1 MTVLTVYLCGT
12 GASSFDNNN
21 HNNPVYWQGE
31 LVSTLA
37 HNNLDREF
45 AQWFIVDGPGSGNLQ
60 EDDLWVESPNY
71 SDIKGALFGSGW
83 EENVEHA
90 LCLMKGNFDW
100 QREKLT
106 EQQYNQLKKAGI
118 PIEDVEVTGSF
129 LWRKYNYGDRYVT
142 QQQLQQQIIR
152 TFRKDGIIP
161 TQVNLIGWSRG
172 GITCHML
179 ANAMLKDPLLKD
191 IPVNIFAIDPVPGP
205 LNFQPE
211 KVTIGSN
218 VKEYVGF
225 YAIDE
230 RSKGFACVI
239 PTVTAETK
247 MHIFPLSGRH
257 ATLVGNAAI
266 DGSEGKNALFSPG
279 LIVRHFAERCL
290 TRWGCQLAN
299 KLELTDKE
307 IFEHHTDIKNDADK
321 YIAMRRKTYSIYE
334 SSGDDERKVSLGKE
348 GKAFSDIYGAQYE
361 PSMALT
367 ADYFADPQ
375 LYDVIK

>member
-12 GASSFDNNN
+12 GSNSFDNNN
-21 HNNPVYWQGE
+21 PTFWQGE

-37 HNNLDREF
+37 QNNQGREF

-71 SDIKGALFGSGW
+71 SDIKGSLFGSGW
-83 EENVEHA
+83 EENVNHA

-106 EQQYNQLKKAGI
+106 EEQYNQLKKAGI
-118 PIEDVEVTGSF
+118 PIEDVKVTGSF
-129 LWRKYNYGDRYVT
+129 LWRKYDYGDRHVT

-152 TFRKDGIIP
+152 IFRKDGIIP
-161 TQVNLIGWSRG
+161 TQVNLVGWSRG

-179 ANAMLKDPLLKD
+179 ANAMLADPQLKD

-211 KVTIGSN
+211 KVTLGKN

-225 YAIDE
+225 YAKDE
-230 RSKGFACVI
+230 RSKGFICVI
-239 PTVTAETK
+239 PTVAADTK
-247 MHIFPLSGRH
+247 MHIFPISGRH
-257 ATLVGNAAI
+257 ATLVGNASI
-266 DGSEGKNALFSPG
+266 DGSEGENALYAPG
-279 LIVRHFAERCL
+279 LVVRHFAEVCL
-290 TRWGCQLAN
+290 TRWGCDLAN
-299 KLELTDKE
+299 KLALTDAQ
-307 IFEHHTDIKNDADK
+307 ITGYHTDIANDADK
-321 YIAMRRKTYSIYE
+321 YTAMRRKTYSIYE
-334 SSGDDERKVSLGKE
+334 STGKDERKVSLGKE
-348 GKAFSDIYGAQYE
+348 GKAFSEIVGVQYN
-361 PSMALT
+361 PSVGLT
-367 ADYFADPQ
+367 ADYLSNQQ

>member
-12 GASSFDNNN
+12 GSNSFDNNN
-21 HNNPVYWQGE
+21 PIFWQGE

-37 HNNLDREF
+37 QNNQGREF

-71 SDIKGALFGSGW
+71 SDIKGSLFGSGW
-83 EENVEHA
+83 EENVNHA
-90 LCLMKGNFDW
+90 LCLMKGHFDW

-118 PIEDVEVTGSF
+118 PIEDVKVTGSF
-129 LWRKYNYGDRYVT
+129 LWRKYDYGDRHVT

-152 TFRKDGIIP
+152 IFRKDGIIP
-161 TQVNLIGWSRG
+161 TQVNLVGWSRG

-179 ANAMLKDPLLKD
+179 ANAMLADPQLKD

-211 KVTIGSN
+211 KVSLGKN

-225 YAIDE
+225 YARDE
-230 RSKGFACVI
+230 RSKGFTCVI
-239 PTVTAETK
+239 PTVVADTK
-247 MHIFPLSGRH
+247 MHIFPISGRH
-257 ATLVGNAAI
+257 ATLVGNASI
-266 DGSEGKNALFSPG
+266 DGSEGENALYAPG
-279 LIVRHFAERCL
+279 IVVRHFAEVCL
-290 TRWGCQLAN
+290 TRWGCDLAN
-299 KLELTDKE
+299 KLALTDTQ
-307 IFEHHTDIKNDADK
+307 ITDYHTDIANDADK
-321 YIAMRRKTYSIYE
+321 YIAMRRKTYSIHE
-334 SSGDDERKVSLGKE
+334 STGKDERKVSLGKE
-348 GKAFSDIYGAQYE
+348 GKAFSEIFGVQYN
-361 PSMALT
+361 PSAGLT
-367 ADYFADPQ
+367 ADYLSNLQ

>member
-12 GASSFDNNN
+12 GSNSFDNNN
-21 HNNPVYWQGE
+21 PTFWQGE

-37 HNNLDREF
+37 QNNQGREF

-71 SDIKGALFGSGW
+71 SDIKGSLFGRGW
-83 EENVEHA
+83 EENVNHA
-90 LCLMKGNFDW
+90 LCLMKGHFDW

-118 PIEDVEVTGSF
+118 PIEDVKVTGSF
-129 LWRKYNYGDRYVT
+129 LWRKYDYGARHVT

-152 TFRKDGIIP
+152 IFRKDGIIP
-161 TQVNLIGWSRG
+161 TQVNLVGWSRG

-179 ANAMLKDPLLKD
+179 ANAMLADPQLKD

-211 KVTIGSN
+211 KVSLGKN

-225 YAIDE
+225 YARDE
-230 RSKGFACVI
+230 RSKGFTCVI
-239 PTVTAETK
+239 PTVAADTK
-247 MHIFPLSGRH
+247 MHIFPISGRH
-257 ATLVGNAAI
+257 ATLVGNASI
-266 DGSEGKNALFSPG
+266 DGSEGENALYAPG
-279 LIVRHFAERCL
+279 IVVRHFAEVCL
-290 TRWGCQLAN
+290 TRWGCDLAN
-299 KLELTDKE
+299 KLALTDTQ
-307 IFEHHTDIKNDADK
+307 ITDYHTDIANDADK
-321 YIAMRRKTYSIYE
+321 YIAMRRKTYSIHE
-334 SSGDDERKVSLGKE
+334 STGKDERKVSLGKE
-348 GKAFSDIYGAQYE
+348 GKAFSEIFGVQYN
-361 PSMALT
+361 PSAGLT
-367 ADYFADPQ
+367 ADYLSNLQ

>member
-12 GASSFDNNN
+12 GSNSFDNNN
-21 HNNPVYWQGE
+21 PTFWQGE

-37 HNNLDREF
+37 QNNQGREF

-71 SDIKGALFGSGW
+71 SDIKGSLFGSGW
-83 EENVEHA
+83 EENVNHA

-106 EQQYNQLKKAGI
+106 EEQYNQLKKAGI
-118 PIEDVEVTGSF
+118 PIEDVKVTGSF
-129 LWRKYNYGDRYVT
+129 LWRKYDYGDRQVT

-152 TFRKDGIIP
+152 IFRKDGIIP
-161 TQVNLIGWSRG
+161 TQVNLVGWSRG

-179 ANAMLKDPLLKD
+179 ANAMLADSQLKD

-211 KVTIGSN
+211 KVTLGKN

-225 YAIDE
+225 YAKDE
-230 RSKGFACVI
+230 RSKGFTCVI
-239 PTVTAETK
+239 PTVAADTK
-247 MHIFPLSGRH
+247 MHIFPISGRH
-257 ATLVGNAAI
+257 ATLVGNASI
-266 DGSEGKNALFSPG
+266 DGSEGENALYAPG
-279 LIVRHFAERCL
+279 LVVRHFAEVCL
-290 TRWGCQLAN
+290 TRWGCDLAN
-299 KLELTDKE
+299 KLALTDTQ
-307 IFEHHTDIKNDADK
+307 IAGYHTDIANDVDK
-321 YIAMRRKTYSIYE
+321 YTAMRRKTYSIHE
-334 SSGDDERKVSLGKE
+334 STGKDERKVSLGKE
-348 GKAFSDIYGAQYE
+348 GKAFSEIVGVQYD
-361 PSMALT
+361 PSVGLT
-367 ADYFADPQ
+367 ADYLSNQQ

>member
-12 GASSFDNNN
+12 GSNSFDNNN
-21 HNNPVYWQGE
+21 PTFWQGE

-37 HNNLDREF
+37 QNNQGREF

-71 SDIKGALFGSGW
+71 SDIKGSLFGSGW
-83 EENVEHA
+83 EENVNHA

-106 EQQYNQLKKAGI
+106 EEQYNQLKKAGI
-118 PIEDVEVTGSF
+118 PIEDVKVTGSF
-129 LWRKYNYGDRYVT
+129 LWRKYDYGDRQVT

-152 TFRKDGIIP
+152 IFRKDGIIP
-161 TQVNLIGWSRG
+161 TQVNLVGWSRG

-179 ANAMLKDPLLKD
+179 ANAMLADSQLKD

-211 KVTIGSN
+211 KVTLGKN

-225 YAIDE
+225 YAKDE
-230 RSKGFACVI
+230 RSKGFTCVI
-239 PTVTAETK
+239 PTVAADTK
-247 MHIFPLSGRH
+247 MHIFPISGRH
-257 ATLVGNAAI
+257 ATLVGNASI
-266 DGSEGKNALFSPG
+266 DGSEGENALYAPG
-279 LIVRHFAERCL
+279 LVVRHFAEVCL
-290 TRWGCQLAN
+290 TRWGCDLAN
-299 KLELTDKE
+299 KLALTDTQ
-307 IFEHHTDIKNDADK
+307 ITGYHIDIANDVDK
-321 YIAMRRKTYSIYE
+321 YTAMRRKTYSIHE
-334 SSGDDERKVSLGKE
+334 STGKDERKVSLGKE
-348 GKAFSDIYGAQYE
+348 GKAFSEIVGVQYN
-361 PSMALT
+361 PSVGLT
-367 ADYFADPQ
+367 ADYLSNQQ

>member
-12 GASSFDNNN
+12 GSNSFDNNN
-21 HNNPVYWQGE
+21 PTFWQGE

-37 HNNLDREF
+37 QNNQGREF

-71 SDIKGALFGSGW
+71 SDIKGSLFGSGW
-83 EENVEHA
+83 EENVNHA

-106 EQQYNQLKKAGI
+106 EEQYNQLKKAGI
-118 PIEDVEVTGSF
+118 PIEDVKVTGSF
-129 LWRKYNYGDRYVT
+129 LWRKYDYGDRHVT

-152 TFRKDGIIP
+152 IFRKDGIIP
-161 TQVNLIGWSRG
+161 TQVNLVGWSRG

-179 ANAMLKDPLLKD
+179 ANAMLADSQLKD

-211 KVTIGSN
+211 KVTLGKN

-225 YAIDE
+225 YAKDE
-230 RSKGFACVI
+230 RSKGFTCVI
-239 PTVTAETK
+239 PTVVADTK
-247 MHIFPLSGRH
+247 MHIFPISGRH
-257 ATLVGNAAI
+257 ATLVGNASI
-266 DGSEGKNALFSPG
+266 DGSEGENALYAPG
-279 LIVRHFAERCL
+279 LVVRHFAEVCL
-290 TRWGCQLAN
+290 TRWGCDLAN
-299 KLELTDKE
+299 KLALTDTQ
-307 IFEHHTDIKNDADK
+307 ITGYHTDIANDADK
-321 YIAMRRKTYSIYE
+321 YTAMRRKTYSIYE
-334 SSGDDERKVSLGKE
+334 STGKDERKVSLGKE
-348 GKAFSDIYGAQYE
+348 GKAFSEIVGVQYN
-361 PSMALT
+361 PSVGLT
-367 ADYFADPQ
+367 ADYLSNQQ

>member
-12 GASSFDNNN
+12 GSNSFDNNN
-21 HNNPVYWQGE
+21 PTFWQGE

-37 HNNLDREF
+37 QNNQGREF

-71 SDIKGALFGSGW
+71 SDIKGSLFGRGW
-83 EENVEHA
+83 EENVNHA
-90 LCLMKGNFDW
+90 LCLMKGHFDW

-118 PIEDVEVTGSF
+118 PIEDVKVTGSF
-129 LWRKYNYGDRYVT
+129 LWRKYDYGARHVT

-152 TFRKDGIIP
+152 IFRKDGIIP
-161 TQVNLIGWSRG
+161 TQVNLVGWSRG

-179 ANAMLKDPLLKD
+179 ANAMLADPQLKD

-211 KVTIGSN
+211 KVSLGKN

-225 YAIDE
+225 YARDE
-230 RSKGFACVI
+230 RSKGFTCVI
-239 PTVTAETK
+239 PTVVADTK
-247 MHIFPLSGRH
+247 MHIFPISGRH
-257 ATLVGNAAI
+257 ATLVGNASI
-266 DGSEGKNALFSPG
+266 DGSEGENALYAPG
-279 LIVRHFAERCL
+279 IVVRHFAEVCL
-290 TRWGCQLAN
+290 TRWGCDLAN
-299 KLELTDKE
+299 KLALTVTQITDY
-307 IFEHHTDIKNDADK
+307 HTDIANDADK
-321 YIAMRRKTYSIYE
+321 YIAMRRKTYSIHE
-334 SSGDDERKVSLGKE
+334 STGKDERKVSLGKE
-348 GKAFSDIYGAQYE
+348 GKAFSEIFGVQYN
-361 PSMALT
+361 PSAGLT
-367 ADYFADPQ
+367 ADYLSNLQ

>member
-12 GASSFDNNN
+12 GSNSFDNNN
-21 HNNPVYWQGE
+21 PTFWQGE

-37 HNNLDREF
+37 QNNQGREF

-71 SDIKGALFGSGW
+71 SDIKGSLFGSGW
-83 EENVEHA
+83 EENVNHA
-90 LCLMKGNFDW
+90 LCLMKGHFDW

-118 PIEDVEVTGSF
+118 PIEDVKVTGSF
-129 LWRKYNYGDRYVT
+129 LWRKYDYGDRHVT

-152 TFRKDGIIP
+152 IFRKDGIIP
-161 TQVNLIGWSRG
+161 TQVNLVGWSRG

-179 ANAMLKDPLLKD
+179 ANAMLADPQLKD

-211 KVTIGSN
+211 KVSLGKN

-225 YAIDE
+225 YARDE
-230 RSKGFACVI
+230 RSKGFTCVI
-239 PTVTAETK
+239 PTVAADTK
-247 MHIFPLSGRH
+247 MHIFPISGRH
-257 ATLVGNAAI
+257 ATLVGNASI
-266 DGSEGKNALFSPG
+266 DGSEGENALYAPG
-279 LIVRHFAERCL
+279 IVVRHFAEVCL
-290 TRWGCQLAN
+290 TRWGCDLAN
-299 KLELTDKE
+299 KLALTDTQ
-307 IFEHHTDIKNDADK
+307 ITDYHTDIANDADK
-321 YIAMRRKTYSIYE
+321 YIAMRRKTYSIHE
-334 SSGDDERKVSLGKE
+334 STGKDERKVSLGKE
-348 GKAFSDIYGAQYE
+348 GKAFSEIFGVQYN
-361 PSMALT
+361 PSAGLT
-367 ADYFADPQ
+367 ADYLSNLQ

>member
-12 GASSFDNNN
+12 GSNSFDNNN
-21 HNNPVYWQGE
+21 PTFWQGE

-37 HNNLDREF
+37 QNNQGREF

-71 SDIKGALFGSGW
+71 SDIKGSLFGSGW
-83 EENVEHA
+83 EENVNHA

-106 EQQYNQLKKAGI
+106 EEQYNQLKKAGI
-118 PIEDVEVTGSF
+118 PIEDVKVTGSF
-129 LWRKYNYGDRYVT
+129 LWRKYDYGDRQVT

-152 TFRKDGIIP
+152 IFRKDGIIP
-161 TQVNLIGWSRG
+161 TQVNLVGWSRG

-179 ANAMLKDPLLKD
+179 ANAMLADSQLKD

-211 KVTIGSN
+211 KVALGKN

-225 YAIDE
+225 YAKDE
-230 RSKGFACVI
+230 RSKGFTCVI
-239 PTVTAETK
+239 PTVAADTK
-247 MHIFPLSGRH
+247 MHIFPISGRH
-257 ATLVGNAAI
+257 ATLVGNASI
-266 DGSEGKNALFSPG
+266 DGSEGENALYAPG
-279 LIVRHFAERCL
+279 LVVRHFAEVCL
-290 TRWGCQLAN
+290 TRWGCDLAN
-299 KLELTDKE
+299 KLALTDTQ
-307 IFEHHTDIKNDADK
+307 ITGYHTDIANDVDK
-321 YIAMRRKTYSIYE
+321 YTAMRRKTYSIHE
-334 SSGDDERKVSLGKE
+334 STGKDERKVSLGKE
-348 GKAFSDIYGAQYE
+348 GKAFSEIVGVQYD
-361 PSMALT
+361 PSVGLT
-367 ADYFADPQ
+367 ADYLSNHQ

>member
-12 GASSFDNNN
+12 GSNSFDNNN
-21 HNNPVYWQGE
+21 PTFWQGE

-37 HNNLDREF
+37 QNNQGREF

-71 SDIKGALFGSGW
+71 SDIKGSLFGSGW
-83 EENVEHA
+83 EENVNHA

-106 EQQYNQLKKAGI
+106 EEQYNQLKKAGI
-118 PIEDVEVTGSF
+118 PIEDVKVTGSF
-129 LWRKYNYGDRYVT
+129 LWRKYDYGDRQVT

-152 TFRKDGIIP
+152 IFRKDGIIP
-161 TQVNLIGWSRG
+161 TQVNLVGWSRG

-179 ANAMLKDPLLKD
+179 ANAMLADSELKD

-211 KVTIGSN
+211 KVALGKN

-225 YAIDE
+225 YAKDE
-230 RSKGFACVI
+230 RSKGFTCVI
-239 PTVTAETK
+239 PTVAADTK
-247 MHIFPLSGRH
+247 MHIFPISGRH
-257 ATLVGNAAI
+257 ATLVGNASI
-266 DGSEGKNALFSPG
+266 DGSEGENALYAPG
-279 LIVRHFAERCL
+279 LVVRHFAEVCL
-290 TRWGCQLAN
+290 TRWGCDLAN
-299 KLELTDKE
+299 KLALTDTQ
-307 IFEHHTDIKNDADK
+307 ITGYHTDIANDADK
-321 YIAMRRKTYSIYE
+321 YTAMRRKTYSIHE
-334 SSGDDERKVSLGKE
+334 STGKDERKVSLGKE
-348 GKAFSDIYGAQYE
+348 GKAFSEIVGVQYD
-361 PSMALT
+361 PSVGLT
-367 ADYFADPQ
+367 ADYLSNQQ

>member
-12 GASSFDNNN
+12 GSNSFDNNN
-21 HNNPVYWQGE
+21 PTFWQGE

-37 HNNLDREF
+37 QNNQGREF

-71 SDIKGALFGSGW
+71 SDIKGSLFGSGW
-83 EENVEHA
+83 EENVNHA

-106 EQQYNQLKKAGI
+106 EEQYNQLKKAGI
-118 PIEDVEVTGSF
+118 PIEDVKVTGSF
-129 LWRKYNYGDRYVT
+129 LWRKYDYGDRHVT

-152 TFRKDGIIP
+152 IFRKDGIIP
-161 TQVNLIGWSRG
+161 TQVNLVGWSRG

-179 ANAMLKDPLLKD
+179 ANAMLADSQLKD

-211 KVTIGSN
+211 KVTLGKN

-225 YAIDE
+225 YAKDE
-230 RSKGFACVI
+230 RSKGFTCVI
-239 PTVTAETK
+239 PTVAADTK
-247 MHIFPLSGRH
+247 MHIFPISGRH
-257 ATLVGNAAI
+257 ATLVGNASI
-266 DGSEGKNALFSPG
+266 DGSEGENALYAPG
-279 LIVRHFAERCL
+279 LVVRHFAEVCL
-290 TRWGCQLAN
+290 TRWGCDLAN
-299 KLELTDKE
+299 KLALTDTQ
-307 IFEHHTDIKNDADK
+307 ITGYHTDIANDADK
-321 YIAMRRKTYSIYE
+321 YTAMRRKTYSIYE
-334 SSGDDERKVSLGKE
+334 STGKDERKVSLGKE
-348 GKAFSDIYGAQYE
+348 GKAFSEIVGVQYN
-361 PSMALT
+361 PSVGLT
-367 ADYFADPQ
+367 ADYLSNQQ

>member
-12 GASSFDNNN
+12 GSNSFDNNN
-21 HNNPVYWQGE
+21 PTFWQGE

-37 HNNLDREF
+37 QNNQGREF

-71 SDIKGALFGSGW
+71 SDIKGSLFGSGW
-83 EENVEHA
+83 EENVNHA

-106 EQQYNQLKKAGI
+106 EEQYNQLKKAGI
-118 PIEDVEVTGSF
+118 PIEDVKVTGSF
-129 LWRKYNYGDRYVT
+129 LWRKYDYGDRQVT

-152 TFRKDGIIP
+152 IFRKDGIIP
-161 TQVNLIGWSRG
+161 TQVNLVGWSRG

-179 ANAMLKDPLLKD
+179 ANAMLADSQLKD

-211 KVTIGSN
+211 KVTLGKN

-225 YAIDE
+225 YAKDE
-230 RSKGFACVI
+230 RSKGFTCVI
-239 PTVTAETK
+239 PTVAADTK
-247 MHIFPLSGRH
+247 MHIFPISGRH
-257 ATLVGNAAI
+257 ATLVGNASI
-266 DGSEGKNALFSPG
+266 DGSEGENALYAPG
-279 LIVRHFAERCL
+279 LVVRHFAEVCL
-290 TRWGCQLAN
+290 TRWGCDLAN
-299 KLELTDKE
+299 KLALTDTQ
-307 IFEHHTDIKNDADK
+307 ITGYHTDIANDVDK
-321 YIAMRRKTYSIYE
+321 YTAMRRKTYSIHE
-334 SSGDDERKVSLGKE
+334 STGKDERKVSLGKE
-348 GKAFSDIYGAQYE
+348 GKAFSEIVGVQYN
-361 PSMALT
+361 PSVGLT
-367 ADYFADPQ
+367 ADYLSNQQ

>member
-12 GASSFDNNN
+12 GSNSFDNNN
-21 HNNPVYWQGE
+21 PTFWQGE

-37 HNNLDREF
+37 QNNQGREF

-71 SDIKGALFGSGW
+71 SDIKGSLFGSGW
-83 EENVEHA
+83 EENVNHA

-106 EQQYNQLKKAGI
+106 EEQYNQLKKAGI
-118 PIEDVEVTGSF
+118 PIEDVKVTGSF
-129 LWRKYNYGDRYVT
+129 LWRKYDYGDRQVT

-152 TFRKDGIIP
+152 IFRKDGIIP
-161 TQVNLIGWSRG
+161 TQVNLVGWSRG

-179 ANAMLKDPLLKD
+179 ANAMLADSQLKD

-211 KVTIGSN
+211 KVALGKN

-225 YAIDE
+225 YAKDE
-230 RSKGFACVI
+230 RSKGFTCVI
-239 PTVTAETK
+239 PTVAADTK
-247 MHIFPLSGRH
+247 MHIFPISGRH
-257 ATLVGNAAI
+257 ATLVGNASI
-266 DGSEGKNALFSPG
+266 DGSEGENALYAPG
-279 LIVRHFAERCL
+279 LVVRHFAEVCL
-290 TRWGCQLAN
+290 TRWGCDLAN
-299 KLELTDKE
+299 KLALTDTQ
-307 IFEHHTDIKNDADK
+307 ITGYHTDIANDVDK
-321 YIAMRRKTYSIYE
+321 YTAMRRKTYSIHE
-334 SSGDDERKVSLGKE
+334 STGKDERKVSLGKE
-348 GKAFSDIYGAQYE
+348 GKAFSEIVGVQYN
-361 PSMALT
+361 PSVGLT
-367 ADYFADPQ
+367 ADYLSNQQ

>member
-12 GASSFDNNN
+12 GSNSFDNNN
-21 HNNPVYWQGE
+21 PTFWQGE

-37 HNNLDREF
+37 QNNQGREF

-71 SDIKGALFGSGW
+71 SDIKGSLFGSGW
-83 EENVEHA
+83 EENVNHA

-106 EQQYNQLKKAGI
+106 EEQYNQLKKAGI
-118 PIEDVEVTGSF
+118 AIEDVKVTGSF
-129 LWRKYNYGDRYVT
+129 LWRKYDYGDRHVT

-152 TFRKDGIIP
+152 IFRKDGIIP
-161 TQVNLIGWSRG
+161 TQVNLVGWSRG

-179 ANAMLKDPLLKD
+179 ANAMLADSQLKD

-211 KVTIGSN
+211 KVTLGKN

-225 YAIDE
+225 YAKDE
-230 RSKGFACVI
+230 RSKGFTCVI
-239 PTVTAETK
+239 PTVAADTK
-247 MHIFPLSGRH
+247 MHIFPISGRH
-257 ATLVGNAAI
+257 ATLVGNASI
-266 DGSEGKNALFSPG
+266 DGSEGENALYAPG
-279 LIVRHFAERCL
+279 LVVRHFAEVCL
-290 TRWGCQLAN
+290 TRWGCDLAN
-299 KLELTDKE
+299 KLALTDTQ
-307 IFEHHTDIKNDADK
+307 ITGYHTDIANDADK
-321 YIAMRRKTYSIYE
+321 YTAMRRKTYSIYE
-334 SSGDDERKVSLGKE
+334 STGKDERKVSLGKE
-348 GKAFSDIYGAQYE
+348 GKAFSEIVGVQYN
-361 PSMALT
+361 PSVGLT
-367 ADYFADPQ
+367 ADYLSNQQ

>member
-12 GASSFDNNN
+12 GSNSFDNNN
-21 HNNPVYWQGE
+21 PTFWQGE

-37 HNNLDREF
+37 QNNQGREF

-71 SDIKGALFGSGW
+71 SDIKGSLFGSGW
-83 EENVEHA
+83 EENVNHA

-106 EQQYNQLKKAGI
+106 EEQYNQLKKAGI
-118 PIEDVEVTGSF
+118 PIEDVKVTGSF
-129 LWRKYNYGDRYVT
+129 LWRKYDYGDRHAT

-152 TFRKDGIIP
+152 IFRKDGIIP
-161 TQVNLIGWSRG
+161 TQVNLVGWSRG

-179 ANAMLKDPLLKD
+179 ANAMLADSQLKD

-211 KVTIGSN
+211 KVTLGKN

-225 YAIDE
+225 YAKDE
-230 RSKGFACVI
+230 RSKGFTCVI
-239 PTVTAETK
+239 PTVAADTK
-247 MHIFPLSGRH
+247 MHIFPISGRH
-257 ATLVGNAAI
+257 ATLVGNASI
-266 DGSEGKNALFSPG
+266 DGSEGENALYAPG
-279 LIVRHFAERCL
+279 LVVRHFAEVCL
-290 TRWGCQLAN
+290 TRWGCDLAN
-299 KLELTDKE
+299 KLALTDTQ
-307 IFEHHTDIKNDADK
+307 ITGYHTDIANDADK
-321 YIAMRRKTYSIYE
+321 YTAMRRKTYSIYE
-334 SSGDDERKVSLGKE
+334 STGKDERKVSLGKE
-348 GKAFSDIYGAQYE
+348 GKAFSEIVGVQYN
-361 PSMALT
+361 PSVGLT
-367 ADYFADPQ
+367 ADYLSNQQ

>member
-12 GASSFDNNN
+12 GSNSFDNNN
-21 HNNPVYWQGE
+21 PTFWQGE

-37 HNNLDREF
+37 QNNQGREF

-71 SDIKGALFGSGW
+71 SDIKGSLFGSGW
-83 EENVEHA
+83 EENVNHA

-106 EQQYNQLKKAGI
+106 EEQYNQLKKAGI
-118 PIEDVEVTGSF
+118 PIEDVKVTGSF
-129 LWRKYNYGDRYVT
+129 LWRKYDYGDRQVT

-152 TFRKDGIIP
+152 IFRKDGIIP
-161 TQVNLIGWSRG
+161 TQVNLVGWSRG

-179 ANAMLKDPLLKD
+179 ANAMLADSELKD

-211 KVTIGSN
+211 KVTLGKN

-225 YAIDE
+225 YAKDE
-230 RSKGFACVI
+230 RSKGFTCVI
-239 PTVTAETK
+239 PTVAADTK
-247 MHIFPLSGRH
+247 MHIFPISGRH
-257 ATLVGNAAI
+257 ATLVGNASI
-266 DGSEGKNALFSPG
+266 DGSEGENALYAPG
-279 LIVRHFAERCL
+279 LVVRHFAEVCL
-290 TRWGCQLAN
+290 TRWGCDLAN
-299 KLELTDKE
+299 KLALTDAQ
-307 IFEHHTDIKNDADK
+307 ITGYHTDIANDVDK
-321 YIAMRRKTYSIYE
+321 YTAMRRKTYSIHE
-334 SSGDDERKVSLGKE
+334 STGKDERKVSLGKE
-348 GKAFSDIYGAQYE
+348 GKAFSEIVGVQYN
-361 PSMALT
+361 PSVGLT
-367 ADYFADPQ
+367 ADYLSNQQ

>member
-12 GASSFDNNN
+12 GSNSFDNNN
-21 HNNPVYWQGE
+21 PTFWQGE

-37 HNNLDREF
+37 QNNQGREF

-71 SDIKGALFGSGW
+71 SDIKGSLFGSGW
-83 EENVEHA
+83 EENVNHA

-106 EQQYNQLKKAGI
+106 EEQYNQLKKAGI
-118 PIEDVEVTGSF
+118 PIEDVKVTGSF
-129 LWRKYNYGDRYVT
+129 LWRKYDYGDRQVT

-152 TFRKDGIIP
+152 IFRKDGIIP
-161 TQVNLIGWSRG
+161 TQVNLVGWSRG

-179 ANAMLKDPLLKD
+179 ANAMLADSELKD

-211 KVTIGSN
+211 KVALGKN

-225 YAIDE
+225 YAKDE
-230 RSKGFACVI
+230 RSKGFTCVI
-239 PTVTAETK
+239 PTVAADTK
-247 MHIFPLSGRH
+247 MHIFPISGRH
-257 ATLVGNAAI
+257 ATLVGNASI
-266 DGSEGKNALFSPG
+266 DGSEGENALYAPG
-279 LIVRHFAERCL
+279 LVVRHFAEVCL
-290 TRWGCQLAN
+290 TRWGCDLAN
-299 KLELTDKE
+299 KLALTDTQ
-307 IFEHHTDIKNDADK
+307 ITGYHTDIANDVDK
-321 YIAMRRKTYSIYE
+321 YTAMRRKTYSIHE
-334 SSGDDERKVSLGKE
+334 STGKDERKVSLGKE
-348 GKAFSDIYGAQYE
+348 GKAFSEIVGVQYN
-361 PSMALT
+361 PSVGLT
-367 ADYFADPQ
+367 ADYLSNQQ